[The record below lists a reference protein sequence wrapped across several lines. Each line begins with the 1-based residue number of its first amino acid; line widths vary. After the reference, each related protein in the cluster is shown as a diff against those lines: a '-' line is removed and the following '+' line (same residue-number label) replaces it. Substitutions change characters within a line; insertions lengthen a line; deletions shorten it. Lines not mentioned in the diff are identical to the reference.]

1 MQRKQYLLPALG
13 SAVLFSLLSLT
24 GAFTF
29 LESRTYDVFLN
40 FRPDRSRLDT
50 VAFLDIDD
58 EAIAH
63 IGVFPW
69 PRAVMGDGLLRLKEY
84 GVKAAIFDIE
94 YIDKSPS
101 GLDELYFRQGL
112 RSDFGQSF
120 MTIDSYVG
128 DLFGALGDN
137 RIGVADVLEY
147 AGDLRDIINTEM
159 ETLLARTST
168 LARDNDA
175 YLASSSALFGHTW
188 GTVNLRPSPL
198 SGEQGER
205 RAYAEERFSYPVKTS
220 GIVPRGNFLDVL
232 SPIPQFAESVEGAG
246 FTNVQI
252 DPDGVRRRIPLV
264 REINGHWYG
273 QLAFA
278 PLVFMLGSPG
288 ISLEPGKL
296 TLEGAR
302 LPDGSQK
309 DISIPLDKDG
319 RMLLDW
325 PKTDY
330 FGSYT
335 HLSFATL
342 SNLEESEGDL
352 YESLFKFFNPSL
364 MDPFLDI
371 PVYYE
376 TYRLLEDM
384 LVSYQDASE
393 ARRYAV
399 SESSEQE
406 FDRYIDLMAGFRDM
420 AALFFEGGGGE
431 SLIEMLR
438 DNSEQTSGM
447 DEEIRYIE
455 ANLNNA
461 RTAYEN
467 ILFYREKIEE
477 TIAGKIC
484 VVGRVDTGTTDIG
497 VNPFSG
503 EYVNVGTHA
512 VVLDTILSGS
522 FLVWLSPWWGI
533 ALTLLFVPLVII
545 LISRF
550 KPGLRTAFGF
560 SAAFVIAGISLLLFR
575 TTGIYFA
582 PLLPCIALIIAVIVR
597 EAIAFIGSEQE
608 KSFIRKAFS
617 TYLSGAVV
625 EEIISDPSR
634 LNLGGTKKHLTVLFT
649 DIQGFSTISEK
660 LDPEDLVKLLNQ
672 YLSRMSNTV
681 LGEMGTIDKFEGDAI
696 MAFFGAPVDLSD
708 HAVRACRAAI
718 TMKRI
723 EKELN
728 ESFLKEGM
736 TVSPLLTRIGINTGN
751 MVVGNMGTDQKMDY
765 TVMGN
770 EVNLAARLEG
780 VNKQYGTWI
789 LTSDETIRETNDAF
803 VTRRLDRV
811 RVVGINE
818 PIRLREVLCLRENA
832 ESGVLDRVDRFH
844 KALDLF
850 EQQDFKAAK
859 SAFENLLSVYEDD
872 RPSRVFLANCA
883 AFISAPPPP
892 GWDGVRNLTEK

>member
-40 FRPDRSRLDT
+40 FRPDRPRLDS

-137 RIGVADVLEY
+137 RLGVADVLEY

-188 GTVNLRPSPL
+188 GTLNLRPGML
-198 SGEQGER
+198 TGEQGER
-205 RAYAEERFSYPVKTS
+205 RAYAEERFSYPVKAS
-220 GIVPRGNFLDVL
+220 GVVPRGDYLDIL

-246 FTNVQI
+246 FTNVHV

-264 REINGHWYG
+264 REINGRWYC

-288 ISLEPGKL
+288 ITLERDKL

-319 RMLLDW
+319 LMLLDW

-330 FGSYT
+330 LESYT
-335 HLSFATL
+335 HLSFANL
-342 SNLEESEGDL
+342 SELEESEGDL
-352 YESLFKFFNPSL
+352 YESLFNFFNPSL

-371 PVYYE
+371 PVFYE

-384 LVSYQDASE
+384 IASYQDASE

-399 SESSEQE
+399 SESSERE
-406 FDRYIDLMAGFRDM
+406 FDLYVDLMAGFRDM
-420 AALFFEGGGGE
+420 AALFFERGAGE
-431 SLIEMLR
+431 SLISLLKE
-438 DNSEQTSGM
+438 SPEQAGGM

-455 ANLNNA
+455 TNLGNA
-461 RTAYEN
+461 KAAYEN
-467 ILFYREKIEE
+467 ILFYRERIEKA
-477 TIAGKIC
+477 IAGKIC

-503 EYVNVGTHA
+503 QYVNVGTHA
-512 VVLDTILSGS
+512 VVLDTVLSGS

-533 ALTLLFVPLVII
+533 AVALLFVPLVII

-550 KPGLRTAFGF
+550 KPGLRTVLGF
-560 SAAFVIAGISLLLFR
+560 SAAFLIAGISLLLFR
-575 TTGIYFA
+575 TTGVYFA

-634 LNLGGTKKHLTVLFT
+634 LNLGGIKKHLTVLFT
-649 DIQGFSTISEK
+649 DVQGFSTISER

-708 HAVRACRAAI
+708 HAARACRAAL

-736 TVSPLLTRIGINTGN
+736 TVSPLLTRIGINTGS

-818 PIRLREVLCLRENA
+818 PVQLRELLCLREDA

-844 KALDLF
+844 KALDFF

-859 SAFENLLSVYEDD
+859 SAFEKLLSVYEDD
-872 RPSRVFLANCA
+872 RPSRVFLENCA